1 MAEHEY
7 DDAPL
12 WTVLSTLA
20 TMPEGD
26 VRIIDL
32 ARNVR
37 TSSGW
42 PGAYRAIARL
52 VSAGYAVIEGGEVTR
67 LSTSVGH
74 RATVR
79 LTATGLARFRGCAG
93 YVKVDSVDRV
103 NLSGG
108 FGVVHR
114 RKWVPRPRQTR

>member
-7 DDAPL
+7 EDAPL

-26 VRIIDL
+26 VRVIDL

-42 PGAYRAIARL
+42 PGAYRAIGRL
-52 VSAGYAVIEGGEVTR
+52 IAAGYAVIEGGDTAR

-74 RATVR
+74 RATVKM
-79 LTATGLARFRGCAG
+79 TATGRARFRGGAG
-93 YVKVDSVDRV
+93 YVLVDAVDRV

-114 RKWVPRPRQTR
+114 RRWVPGPRKTR